1 MFLFDLT
8 YRAPL
13 SQVDALLPGHIAYL
27 ERHYRSGEFLCSGRK
42 TPRTGGVIL
51 CRASSLAEARAILEE
66 DPFYAEGIADYRVTE
81 FIPSKYAAAPV
92 SYTPLTLPT
101 IVRV

>member
-66 DPFYAEGIADYRVTE
+66 DRPEELFAHPKSERLKTFLAKV
-81 FIPSKYAAAPV
+81 
-92 SYTPLTLPT
+92 L
-101 IVRV
+101 

>member
-42 TPRTGGVIL
+42 TPRTGGVL
-51 CRASSLAEARAILEE
+51 LRRGDRRLQGDRVHPVQVCRR
-66 DPFYAEGIADYRVTE
+66 PG
-81 FIPSKYAAAPV
+81 PV
-92 SYTPLTLPT
+92 L
-101 IVRV
+101 